1 MEIYGDIS
9 GGAWQ
14 ECPPCPQKAAA
25 ATPPAWLALGGVTR
39 YIASMTRIRRAHM
52 GLAVATS
59 GLYLL
64 VSNLA
69 DFPILDTEWYAD
81 ATRVYL
87 ILGELSSTQLQLYRT
102 MLAVDF
108 MYAIA
113 YAGFLVLSVRY
124 FALEKLNRPR
134 LYQAGAIA
142 AVLAAFFD
150 YIENVFVLVIINN
163 LPDRLAVADLLGM
176 VTSMK
181 WVAVG
186 LSCAVLLLAALLA
199 GTARLKQQRA
209 G

>member
-1 MEIYGDIS
+1 M
-9 GGAWQ
+9 A
-14 ECPPCPQKAAA
+14 
-25 ATPPAWLALGGVTR
+25 R
-39 YIASMTRIRRAHM
+39 YIAGMTRIRRAHL
-52 GLAVATS
+52 GLAVATVA
-59 GLYLL
+59 LYLL

-113 YAGFLVLSVRY
+113 YAGFLALSVRY

-134 LYQAGAIA
+134 LYQVGAIA
-142 AVLAAFFD
+142 AVFAAFFD
-150 YIENVFVLVIINN
+150 YIENVFILVVINS
-163 LPDRLAVADLLGM
+163 LPDRLAIADSLGV
-176 VTSMK
+176 VTTAK

-186 LSCAVLLLAALLA
+186 LSLAVLLLAALLA
-199 GTARLKQQRA
+199 GVARLKQQRA
-209 G
+209 ANE